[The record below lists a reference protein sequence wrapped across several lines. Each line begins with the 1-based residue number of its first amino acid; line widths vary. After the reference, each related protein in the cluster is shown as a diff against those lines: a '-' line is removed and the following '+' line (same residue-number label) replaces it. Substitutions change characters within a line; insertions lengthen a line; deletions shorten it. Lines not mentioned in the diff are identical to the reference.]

1 MRRTALIFGT
11 LLTLMAGVWSG
22 ASIAASACC
31 MHEAGAPVVSNEH
44 DRCRA
49 EIGVA
54 NERRT
59 DSQTTSQ
66 TTSHDASHEESTM
79 RAQSQATRA
88 GVDCVSAGASSEGE
102 TGAAAF
108 GRGGLSCAE
117 CCAGRSGH
125 TPTTAVV
132 AVSEQNRAKRD
143 AGSVATGVRSLLA
156 AVQARVS
163 HFAPTQHA
171 PPSSSERRHVLLSLF
186 LI

>member
-31 MHEAGAPVVSNEH
+31 MHEASAPVVSNEH
-44 DRCRA
+44 DCCRA
-49 EIGVA
+49 EIGDA

-59 DSQTTSQ
+59 DSQP
-66 TTSHDASHEESTM
+66 TSHDASHEKSNM
-79 RAQSQATRA
+79 RAQSQATHA
-88 GVDCVSAGASSEGE
+88 GVNCVSAVAPSEGE

-125 TPTTAVV
+125 TPATAMV
-132 AVSEQNRAKRD
+132 AISEQNRAKRE
-143 AGSVATGVRSLLA
+143 ARGVATGACSTFSF
-156 AVQARVS
+156 ARARIS
-163 HFAPTQHA
+163 YFAPTQHA